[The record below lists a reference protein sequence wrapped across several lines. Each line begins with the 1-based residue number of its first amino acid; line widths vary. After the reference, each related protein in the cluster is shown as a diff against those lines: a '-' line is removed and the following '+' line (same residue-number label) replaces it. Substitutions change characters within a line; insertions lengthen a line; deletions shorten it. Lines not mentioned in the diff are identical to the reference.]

1 MMSNV
6 FGKKLG
12 NYVLLEQLGE
22 GGMAKVYNAFDP
34 RAERSVAIK
43 VILPSKRSSRIF
55 LQQFETEAKALAN
68 LTHTNIVKV
77 LNYGIEDG
85 QPYLVMDYISGGTL
99 KDTMG
104 KPIPWQTA
112 AAILSPIARALD
124 YVHHQQIVHRDVK
137 PSNILLYEDFRPML
151 SDFGIVKLLESKE
164 EMDTPAIGVGVGTPE
179 YMSPEQ
185 GMGKEV
191 DYRADIY
198 SLGLVF
204 YEMVTGQKP
213 FTADTPMAAV
223 LKHIT
228 DDLILP
234 RQIDK
239 GIPKFVEQAMLR
251 AVQKNPEDRYP
262 NMGDFADVLEMIA
275 LGEKAPR
282 KRIQSLSRKHRQ
294 PKAKPRAKL
303 NGKPNRLFIMAV
315 LIVLVGVAA
324 FVFSGL
330 YSVPLQ
336 QTNTTLYT
344 PTIAVVEHTAT
355 SVPLIGNL
363 NVTAVAT
370 ATSLTVPTLS
380 SPTSPFSSVTLLGT
394 PLAQDRPLNYKEIAK
409 WGIGG
414 VNVVKWSPDG
424 TVVALGTTSGIFL
437 YDANSKELQQ
447 YINTEFN
454 AVEMTFSPDGETI
467 VAGSMEGVAK
477 AWNVKNGQYI
487 REFGYKKPI
496 NDHITQDKRVNAI
509 VYSQNGGN
517 IAIGYEDGTLNY
529 FIIDQDS
536 PVMVVGQ
543 YPSIEDLVISGDNR
557 FIYVSNGTNKIFVWD
572 IAAKK
577 NIGELSYPIPIDK
590 LKLSQD
596 RQFLLSSGTANLVYM
611 LDLFEDKIVSSFSNL
626 GGVPTDFDISSDDRL
641 VAISLNTGGIKV
653 FNKPNPEDYS
663 KTQQPVLT
671 IDGSG
676 NRIRS
681 LAFSPDQPIFASG
694 SWEDGL
700 LLWNAQAGIEP
711 IFSLDASMGGINEI
725 YFSTNGAWLATS
737 HKDGNVRIW
746 NVAEG
751 RESYQFPGYLS
762 RGVPFSPNSQ
772 FLVIVRPPE
781 KNKSEA
787 VQIVELR
794 SGNIVAE
801 LSGYQSGFLVQFS
814 DDSKILVT
822 GDTQNATI
830 WDVSTW
836 EKVNS
841 HGGMN
846 AGCGQYF
853 SPQNELL
860 AVISNAGVLFS
871 YTEKIRDMC
880 ATKPEGAKLVY
891 YFQSQHMVYF
901 VLGNGALWSWDFR
914 STGITNIFRSGT
926 PYPFSNDVFLT
937 ADERSG
943 WYVHSPSGEKLIVM
957 GNAGMYTLSE
967 VQNDYRYRVAMSPSN
982 RLIALGSQYG
992 SIHIWTTP

>member
-1 MMSNV
+1 MMSDV

-22 GGMAKVYNAFDP
+22 GGMAKVYNAFDS

-43 VILPSKRSSRIF
+43 VILPSRRSSQIF

-85 QPYLVMDYISGGTL
+85 QPYLVMDYIPGGTL
-99 KDTMG
+99 KDTMN

-164 EMDTPAIGVGVGTPE
+164 DMTTPAIGVGVGTPE

-198 SLGLVF
+198 SLGLIF

-228 DDLILP
+228 DDLMLP
-234 RQIDK
+234 SQIDK

-251 AVQKNPEDRYP
+251 AVQKDPEDRYP
-262 NMGDFADVLEMIA
+262 SMGNFADVLEMIA
-275 LGEKAPR
+275 LGESAPR
-282 KRIQSLSRKHRQ
+282 KRIQSLSRKRRQ
-294 PKAKPRAKL
+294 PKAKSRAKMI
-303 NGKPNRLFIMAV
+303 GKQNRLFIIAV
-315 LIVLVGVAA
+315 LIALVGVAA
-324 FVFSGL
+324 FVFRGL
-330 YSVPLQ
+330 YPVPLQ
-336 QTNTTLYT
+336 RENTNYM
-344 PTIAVVEHTAT
+344 PTVAVVDHTAT
-355 SVPLIGNL
+355 SVPLVGDL
-363 NVTAVAT
+363 NATVA
-370 ATSLTVPTLS
+370 APVASLTVPTLS
-380 SPTSPFSSVTLLGT
+380 SLISPFSSVTLLGT
-394 PLAQDRPLNYKEIAK
+394 PLTHDRPFTYKEIAK

-414 VNVVKWSPDG
+414 VNVVKWSPNG
-424 TVVALGTTSGIFL
+424 TIIALGTTSGIFL
-437 YDANSKELQQ
+437 YDSNSWELQQ

-467 VAGSMEGVAK
+467 VAGSMEGEAK
-477 AWNVKNGQYI
+477 AWNVKNGHYI
-487 REFGYKKPI
+487 REFGYEKPN

-509 VYSQNGGN
+509 SYSQNGSN
-517 IAIGYEDGTLNY
+517 IAIGYEDGSLNY
-529 FIIDQDS
+529 FAIDQNS
-536 PVMVVGQ
+536 PAMVVGQ

-557 FIYVSNGTNKIFVWD
+557 FIYVSNGTNKIIVWD
-572 IAAKK
+572 IASKK
-577 NIGELSYPIPIDK
+577 NIGELSYPTPIDK

-596 RQFLLSSGTANLVYM
+596 RQFLLSSGAANLVYM
-611 LDLFEDKIVSSFSNL
+611 FDLFEDKIVSSFSNL

-641 VAISLNTGGIKV
+641 IAIGLNTGGIKV

-681 LAFSPDQPIFASG
+681 VAFSPNQPVFASG

-711 IFSLDASMGGINEI
+711 MFSLNASMGGVNEI
-725 YFSTNGAWLATS
+725 YFSADGAWLATS

-751 RESYQFPGYLS
+751 RMDYQFPGYLS
-762 RGVPFSPNSQ
+762 KGEPFSPNSQ

-781 KNKSEA
+781 KNKLEA

-794 SGNIVAE
+794 SGDIVAE
-801 LSGYQSGFLVQFS
+801 LPGYQSGFLVQFS

-836 EKVNS
+836 EEVSS
-841 HGGMN
+841 HGGLN

-860 AVISNAGVLFS
+860 TVISDARVLFS
-871 YTEKIRDMC
+871 YTEKIQVMC

-891 YFQSQHMVYF
+891 YFQSQHRAYF
-901 VLGNGALWSWDFR
+901 VLGNGALWNWDFR
-914 STGITNIFRSGT
+914 STDITNIFRSGF
-926 PYPFSNDVFLT
+926 PYSFSDDVFLA

-943 WYVHSPSGEKLIVM
+943 WYVHSPDGEKLIVM
-957 GNAGMYTLSE
+957 GNTGMYALSE